1 MVNKI
6 DEAERSHC
14 RRMLWLGLA
23 LAGKLLGA
31 HLPERAREAIE
42 SDRIVADL
50 VRRSEQWLRKGPAAP
65 RSRLAEAQYTLR
77 GGERFRDR
85 APMWRYFR
93 ERVFR
98 PNEKDRAWLKLPRPL
113 GFLYWLLRPLR
124 LLRDYGFR
132 RGNRSE

>member
-1 MVNKI
+1 
-6 DEAERSHC
+6 
-14 RRMLWLGLA
+14 MLWLGLA

-65 RSRLAEAQYTLR
+65 RSRLAEAQYALR
-77 GGERFRDR
+77 GGECFRDR